1 MLRKTIEK
9 ISDGEILSRDEAR
22 QALEY
27 IFDEKVSHI
36 QTSAF
41 LVALRTRGEKSV
53 ELAGMLDAMKARMK
67 TVACAD
73 PKAVDVCGTGGD
85 GSGSFNIST
94 AAGLVAAAAGV
105 TVAKHGNRAVS
116 SRSGSADLLVAL
128 GISIDAPIAVLEKCL
143 AEHKFAFLFAPM
155 HHGAMKAVAPIRK
168 ELGMRTVFNLLGP
181 LANPAGV
188 KRQLVGVFHPRWLRP
203 VIETLKAA
211 SAERALVVH
220 SKEGWDEI
228 SAAQSTGFIELKNGK
243 LIEDSILPE
252 KLPFTGEKIE
262 NPIGGDA
269 EENAKRLQALAANEE
284 THLLPWVAVNAGAA
298 IYLADKAAS
307 IAEGCEMA
315 TKTIRD
321 GKLAALLDTLRK
333 YHRAS

>member
-1 MLRKTIEK
+1 MLRKAIEK
-9 ISDGEILSRDEAR
+9 ISDGEILSCDEAR
-22 QALEY
+22 QALEH
-27 IFDEKVSHI
+27 IFDEKVSPV

-53 ELAGMLDAMKARMK
+53 ELVGMLDAMKARMK

-105 TVAKHGNRAVS
+105 TIAKHGNRAVS
-116 SRSGSADLLVAL
+116 SRSGSADLLAAL
-128 GISIDAPIAVLEKCL
+128 GIAIDAPITVLEKCL
-143 AEHKFAFLFAPM
+143 AEHKFAFLFALM

-203 VIETLKAA
+203 VVETLKAA
-211 SAERALVVH
+211 GAQRALVVH
-220 SKEGWDEI
+220 SSEGWDEI
-228 SAAQSTGFIELKNGK
+228 SAAQSTGFIELKDGK
-243 LIEDSILPE
+243 LTEDLILPDR
-252 KLPFTGEKIE
+252 LPFSKENIE
-262 NPIGGDA
+262 NPVGGDA

-298 IYLADKAAS
+298 IYLADEAAS
-307 IAEGCEMA
+307 IGEGCETA
-315 TKTIRD
+315 IKTIRD
-321 GKLAALLDTLRK
+321 GKLAVLLESLRK
-333 YHRAS
+333 YHRAP